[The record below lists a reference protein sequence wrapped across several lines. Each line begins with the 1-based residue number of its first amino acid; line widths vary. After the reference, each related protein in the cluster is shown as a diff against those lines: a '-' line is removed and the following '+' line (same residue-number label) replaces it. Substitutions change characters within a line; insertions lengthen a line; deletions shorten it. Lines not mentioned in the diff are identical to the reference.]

1 MHTNCFILTV
11 VLGIEGLLS
20 QMDTQ
25 LQGQP
30 LTTNVIM
37 NLASLLNLNNAP
49 KVVSTGNNLTSTT
62 AAHMSYIWL
71 YRQNKF
77 GHSNCKTNI
86 HDLKGR
92 YRSVINL

>member
-20 QMDTQ
+20 QMETQ

-62 AAHMSYIWL
+62 AAQI
-71 YRQNKF
+71 
-77 GHSNCKTNI
+77 
-86 HDLKGR
+86 GR
-92 YRSVINL
+92 ASCRERV